1 MKFKFSDPTCRV
13 LTNSLS
19 NLLIEKIPEKRYNL
33 KIGESLNE
41 VSFIS
46 IIDLVTLAYM
56 RVNLD
61 ISEVDLKSIITH
73 ENNHEILNQL
83 RNPDKKK
90 KTKDEYLVIQQVCA
104 LSQGDLL
111 KTMLNVEGVDIDIK
125 PTLFEI
131 AIENDDFEMMK
142 LLFNHPIQIRHYD
155 YIQELNKVDMNRC
168 RFRT

>member
-90 KTKDEYLVIQQVCA
+90 KT
-104 LSQGDLL
+104 
-111 KTMLNVEGVDIDIK
+111 
-125 PTLFEI
+125 
-131 AIENDDFEMMK
+131 
-142 LLFNHPIQIRHYD
+142 
-155 YIQELNKVDMNRC
+155 
-168 RFRT
+168 